1 MTKAMKLALGGTWA
15 AMGLVTT
22 AGAQG
27 LVPLV
32 PFEAVA
38 DAYVVDSTADKLYG
52 FADLNLD
59 GDFGDALESFVF
71 YDDTIGAQV
80 LSNPTGLAVGNGAR
94 FYVADRGTGRVLR
107 FLDSDG
113 DRTAHDPGEAVVFFD
128 GDPLVN
134 QSGLT
139 VEQPVRLLVDAS
151 ETVWVTESNA
161 MGGAD
166 AVLRLRDLTFDGD
179 ANDAGEASRF
189 FAPDPGAVPGDTVV
203 ADVDIGLDGR
213 LYYVEA
219 STTGFRAP
227 GIYRLDDADAS
238 GTIDAPGEVSAW
250 FTVPTQPN
258 PVFLQSLASDGAG
271 AFYLTDTGNDL
282 VWRAEDLNADGDA
295 NDVGEASVFFTLP
308 SSAIFWDAAPRADG
322 RVLVCG
328 EDGLG
333 ELIVLDDAD
342 ASGVVDPGEAATV
355 FLAGGAG
362 FLPNP
367 RAAAWELRPMLE
379 MPTAASVG
387 GVGAGL
393 LTTGASDLVF
403 VYHSLALMPP
413 LTLPPFG
420 TVLLD
425 LNPGVGFARFVQGTA
440 SLGGSFPIGFTVPN
454 DPALAG
460 LTVHWQAAAGK
471 VDRLLLSNLQSLSIL

>member
-1 MTKAMKLALGGTWA
+1 MTNTRKKALALGGA
-15 AMGLVTT
+15 VAGLVTA

-32 PFEAVA
+32 PFDAVA
-38 DAYVVDSTADKLYG
+38 DVYVVDSTEDKLYG

-59 GDFGDALESFVF
+59 GDFADTLESFVF
-71 YDDTIGAQV
+71 YDDTVGAQV

-94 FYVADRGTGRVLR
+94 FYVADRGTGQVLR
-107 FLDSDG
+107 FLDGDG
-113 DRTAHDPGEAVVFFD
+113 DRTAHDPGEAEVFFD

-139 VEQPVRLLVDAS
+139 VEQPVRLLVDGG

-161 MGGAD
+161 VGGAD
-166 AVLRLRDLTFDGD
+166 AVLRLRDMTFDGD
-179 ANDAGEASRF
+179 ANDVGEATRYYT
-189 FAPDPGAVPGDTVV
+189 PDPGTVAGDTVV
-203 ADVDIGLDGR
+203 ADIDIGLDGR

-238 GTIDAPGEVSAW
+238 GTIDAPGEVSAF

-282 VWRAEDLNADGDA
+282 VWRVADLNADGDA
-295 NDVGEASVFFTLP
+295 NDVGEASVFFTVQT
-308 SSAIFWDAAPRADG
+308 SAIFWDAAPLADG

-333 ELIVLDDAD
+333 ELIVLEDLD
-342 ASGVVDPGEAATV
+342 ASGSIGPGEATTV
-355 FLAGGAG
+355 FLAGGTG

-379 MPTAASVG
+379 MPATANIGTVG
-387 GVGAGL
+387 SGL
-393 LTTGASDLVF
+393 LTTGASDLAF
-403 VYHSLALMPP
+403 VYLSLGTMPP

-425 LNPGVGFARFVQGTA
+425 LSPAAAFGLFMQGTA
-440 SLGGSFPIGFTVPN
+440 SVGGTFPVGFTVPN
-454 DPALAG
+454 APALSG
-460 LTVHWQAAAGK
+460 FVVHWQAAAGK